1 MILDDITLQIA
12 NIADITGVL
21 KLQERYLFANL
32 SEQEK
37 AGGFVTTPFS
47 VAQLTDVI
55 DQKGLFLAKHD
66 DEIIAYCFAASWQY
80 FVQWPIF
87 AHMIAL
93 FPEWSFQNEEITV
106 DNSFQYGPI
115 CIEIPYRSKGIINV
129 LVEFMRQNM
138 VARYPIAVTF
148 INKINVP
155 SFKAHTEKLNWKVI
169 AEFGFNQNAYYV
181 LALDM
186 NVVVL

>member
-1 MILDDITLQIA
+1 MVLNDIRLQIA
-12 NIADITGVL
+12 EIADITGVL
-21 KLQERYLFANL
+21 KLQERYLVANL
-32 SEQEK
+32 TEQEK
-37 AGGFVTTPFS
+37 SGGFVTTPFT

-55 DQKGLFLAKHD
+55 DQKGLFLAKHH

-80 FVQWPIF
+80 FEQWPIF

-93 FPEWSFQNEEITV
+93 FPDWSFQNEVITV

-115 CIEIPYRSKGIINV
+115 CIDIPWRGKGIINV

-138 VARYPIAVTF
+138 VERYPIAVTF

-155 SFKAHTEKLNWKVI
+155 SFKAHTEKLDWKVI
-169 AEFGFNQNAYYV
+169 AEFGFNQNSYFV
-181 LALDM
+181 LALEM
-186 NVVVL
+186 NVVVI